1 MTSPIRN
8 AMTLPSFDAKWALA
22 RIMDGLKPHDLP
34 YMTGLPESDCE
45 RIWAVYTA
53 LAEQQG
59 EGPSD
64 EELLDLMPQQFRD
77 DLDSVSRL
85 ASYSTPVEPGIY
97 RVILNRFLV
106 IRALSFARAILARW
120 GHPAPQPPAEG
131 EVAEIAAWLRA
142 YSDCEFGPHSEDP
155 DHRGLYRAAELL
167 QQQHPTPVPVSDEPW
182 KREGWCDED
191 GFCWFGWAAEPYL
204 PPDASWSFCMPSER
218 EYHSVSLPARAL
230 PLPQGEVE

>member
-1 MTSPIRN
+1 MTDYR
-8 AMTLPSFDAKWALA
+8 ALCAELAQQFDDALDFSVSSETRLYNKALVARTRAALA
-22 RIMDGLKPHDLP
+22 K
-34 YMTGLPESDCE
+34 
-45 RIWAVYTA
+45 
-53 LAEQQG
+53 QQG

-64 EELLDLMPQQFRD
+64 QELDLVVIAIQALTPNQPD
-77 DLDSVSRL
+77 ATTHDLRSVDRGR
-85 ASYSTPVEPGIY
+85 E
-97 RVILNRFLV
+97 ILRQ
-106 IRALSFARAILARW
+106 SLARC

-131 EVAEIAAWLRA
+131 EVAEVAAWVRA